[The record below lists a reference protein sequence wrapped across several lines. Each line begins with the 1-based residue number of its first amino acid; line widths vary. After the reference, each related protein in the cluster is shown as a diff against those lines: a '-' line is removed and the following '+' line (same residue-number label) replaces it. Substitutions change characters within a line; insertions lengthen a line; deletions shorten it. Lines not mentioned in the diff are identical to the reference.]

1 MMSGQLK
8 GIMDNRNKK
17 DVNIDEIDVL
27 PEPEQDPETL
37 PEQDPI
43 VEDEEEQEI
52 PGFDDEG
59 QEDKEPAPEIDYKE
73 KFSESSREAS
83 ALYFKNQ
90 KLTETIDEASSMP
103 EPTVDELKA
112 YAKEQGADYD
122 ELDTFSQNILKK
134 TLKNE
139 RYVEKIKSV
148 TEESKKIDTWSKKVD
163 EFIEASIDDGKYPT
177 LNSLSAEFKKF
188 AMKEARR
195 GTDLDDLVASFLF
208 NAEKYV
214 VKSKKSLLLSG
225 GNGSAVPPKPKGL
238 TDEQVARIR
247 ERDPK
252 EYRRLIKA
260 GKINIEI

>member
-27 PEPEQDPETL
+27 PEPEQDP
-37 PEQDPI
+37 I
-43 VEDEEEQEI
+43 IEDEEEQDI
-52 PGFDDEG
+52 PGFYDE
-59 QEDKEPAPEIDYKE
+59 EKDEKEPTPEIDYKE

-90 KLTETIDEASSMP
+90 KLTETIDEASKMP
-103 EPTVDELKA
+103 EPTIEELKE
-112 YAKEQGADYD
+112 YANTQGADYD

-134 TLKNE
+134 TLTNE
-139 RYVEKIKSV
+139 RKMEKIQSV
-148 TEESKKIDTWSKKVD
+148 TEESKKIDVWAKKVD
-163 EFIEASIDDGKYPT
+163 DFIESAIDDGKYPT
-177 LNSLSAEFKKF
+177 LNSLSPEFRKF

-208 NAEKYV
+208 NAEKDV
-214 VKSKKSLLLSG
+214 SKSRKSLLLSG
-225 GNGSAVPPKPKGL
+225 GNSSAVPPKPKGL
-238 TDEQVARIR
+238 TEDQVARIR

>member
-27 PEPEQDPETL
+27 PEPEQDP
-37 PEQDPI
+37 I
-43 VEDEEEQEI
+43 IEDEEEQDI
-52 PGFDDEG
+52 PGFYDE
-59 QEDKEPAPEIDYKE
+59 EKDEKEPTPEIDYKE

-90 KLTETIDEASSMP
+90 KLTETIDEASKMP
-103 EPTVDELKA
+103 EPTIEELKE
-112 YAKEQGADYD
+112 YANTQGADYD

-134 TLKNE
+134 TLTNE
-139 RYVEKIKSV
+139 RKMEKIQSV
-148 TEESKKIDTWSKKVD
+148 TEESKKIDVWAKKVD
-163 EFIEASIDDGKYPT
+163 EYIETAVDDGKYPS
-177 LNSLSAEFKKF
+177 LNTFSNEFKRF
-188 AMKEARR
+188 AMKESRR
-195 GTDLDDLVASFLF
+195 GLDLDDLVASFLF
-208 NAEKYV
+208 NAEKDV
-214 VKSKKSLLLSG
+214 SKSRKSLLLSG
-225 GNGSAVPPKPKGL
+225 GNSSAVPPKPKGL
-238 TDEQVARIR
+238 TEDQVARIR